1 MNSGNRNNKSTI
13 KEYEARLAGLYEEY
27 YDRIAHYVYVR
38 IGNRAEAE
46 DIAGEVFLKA
56 LQSLKSYREQ
66 GIPMQGWLFKIAH
79 NLVVDHLRKVTKYKT
94 IPIETVEI
102 QDKDDPQKTAETNI
116 EMERVAMAMQQL
128 TDEQK
133 EVIRLRFFGG
143 LSSREVSG
151 LLNKSDGA
159 VREMQRAAL
168 EKLRGLLGESKPG
181 E

>member
-1 MNSGNRNNKSTI
+1 MGTKAVKTNRDK
-13 KEYEARLAGLYEEY
+13 LASLYEGY
-27 YDRIAHYVYVR
+27 YDKVAHYIYSR
-38 IGNRAEAE
+38 IGDKTQAE
-46 DIAGEVFLKA
+46 DLASEVFLKA
-56 LQSLKSYREQ
+56 LESIKTYHER
-66 GIPMQGWLFKIAH
+66 GIPMQAWLFKIAH
-79 NLVVDHLRKVTKYKT
+79 NVVVDHLRKVTKYKT

-102 QDKDDPQKTAETNI
+102 QGEGDPQKTAETNI